1 MERVLFL
8 WSMEIIIMKN
18 STPTVA
24 PQTAISPWQFI
35 RNTITTIAN
44 PQPPIGPWPLM
55 RNNITRADLDCL
67 VEFLQQDDPILT
79 QSTNVREF
87 EREWSEWLGV
97 KHSVFVHSGSA
108 ANLVTMAAL
117 RQLKGEGEV
126 IVPTLTWVSDI
137 ASALHVGMKPVFV
150 DINPRTLSM
159 DISQVLNKINDNT
172 KAVFLTHVLGYNGLD
187 QRLLDELVEHNIPL
201 IEDCCEAHG
210 ATYGERRVGSMGW
223 ASNFS
228 FYYAH
233 HLSTI
238 EGGMVCTND
247 DELHEAIRIYRSH
260 GMVREAVEQETKD
273 RYQSEYPDLNPDFI
287 FAYPAYNV
295 RGTELNAVIGRN
307 QLKRLD
313 DNNAIRTR
321 NLNLFLDGLDSA
333 KYQTDFAV
341 EGSSNYAFT
350 LILRSPDDTL
360 RDRVEHTLRGSK
372 VEFRRGT
379 AGGGNQLRQPYA
391 RKRFGDEYQNY
402 PFTNHV
408 HFYGWYIGNYPDLE
422 PERIIALTKLLN
434 TL

>member
-1 MERVLFL
+1 
-8 WSMEIIIMKN
+8 
-18 STPTVA
+18 
-24 PQTAISPWQFI
+24 
-35 RNTITTIAN
+35 
-44 PQPPIGPWPLM
+44 M
-55 RNNITRADLDCL
+55 RNNITREDLDCL
-67 VEFLQQDDPILT
+67 VNFLQQDDPILT
-79 QSTNVREF
+79 QSENVRAF
-87 EREWSEWLGV
+87 EHEWSDWLGV

-137 ASALHVGMKPVFV
+137 ASVLHAGLKPVFV
-150 DINPRTLSM
+150 DIDPRTLGM
-159 DISQVLNKINDNT
+159 DIPQVLEKINDRT
-172 KAVFLTHVLGYNGLD
+172 RAVFLTHVLGYNGLN
-187 QRLLDELVEHNIPL
+187 QTLLDELAARDIPL

-210 ATYGERRVGSMGW
+210 ATYQERRVGSMGW

-233 HLSTI
+233 HLSTV

-247 DELHEAIRIYRSH
+247 DTLYEAIRIYRSH
-260 GMVREAVEQETKD
+260 GMVREASEQATKD
-273 RYQSEYPDLNPDFI
+273 HYTAEHPDLNPDFI

-295 RGTELNAVIGRN
+295 RGTELNAVVGRN

-313 DNNAIRTR
+313 ENNAIRTR
-321 NLNLFLDGLDSA
+321 NLKLFLQGLDPA

-341 EGSSNYAFT
+341 AGSSNYAFT
-350 LILRSPDDTL
+350 LILRRPDDAL
-360 RDRVEHTLRGSK
+360 RDRVERTLRELK

-391 RKRFGDEYQNY
+391 RERFGDEYRNY

-422 PERIIALTKLLN
+422 PERITALTELLN